1 MPSVVGSIMQGPL
14 CGSLAS
20 MLLYGVICMQT
31 FRYWQTY
38 EHDMKIL
45 KSLVAFIWILETAH
59 TVLTIYT
66 VEFYL
71 IIHFGDDTYLE
82 SSVWCVNFC
91 PISIPISYIIGFVIA
106 YSVNLCFIWRV
117 LQLSQKRWIA
127 ICLVIFATIRCGFG
141 FENCSIAHVPHVLM
155 YPVWKIFREK
165 VYQTMV
171 VGWVL
176 SAVVDSSIAFMLYLY
191 LRKRR
196 TGTNRN
202 DNILNQLLLYSINT
216 GAVTSFC
223 AVLVIILFLCIPSNL
238 AFIGFVQI
246 QSKFYAISLL
256 ASLNNREKLRM
267 TEQANTTL
275 EGLGSSL
282 MPRLSAIK
290 PSQHKSS
297 YLQPMKFRTA
307 TVTDIDGD
315 GIDTV
320 MDGPAQESKC

>member
-1 MPSVVGSIMQGPL
+1 M
-14 CGSLAS
+14 C
-20 MLLYGVICMQT
+20 
-31 FRYWQTY
+31 
-38 EHDMKIL
+38 
-45 KSLVAFIWILETAH
+45 
-59 TVLTIYT
+59 
-66 VEFYL
+66 
-71 IIHFGDDTYLE
+71 DT
-82 SSVWCVNFC
+82 S
-91 PISIPISYIIGFVIA
+91 
-106 YSVNLCFIWRV
+106 CFIWRV

-141 FENCSIAHVPHVLM
+141 FGNCSIALM

-165 VYQTMV
+165 VYQTMI
-171 VGWVL
+171 VGWAL

-223 AVLVIILFLCIPSNL
+223 AVMVLILFLCIPSNL

-275 EGLGSSL
+275 EGIGNSL
-282 MPRLSAIK
+282 LPRLSAIK
-290 PSQHKSS
+290 PSQHKLS

-315 GIDTV
+315 SRDTV
-320 MDGPAQESKC
+320 MDGPSQESKC